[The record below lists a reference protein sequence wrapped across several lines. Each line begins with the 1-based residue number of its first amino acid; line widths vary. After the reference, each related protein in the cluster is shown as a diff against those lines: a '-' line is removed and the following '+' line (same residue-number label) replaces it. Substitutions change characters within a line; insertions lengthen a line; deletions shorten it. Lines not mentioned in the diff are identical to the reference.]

1 MDYRKVVLGIGNPGP
16 EYEDTRHNAG
26 FVVLDRVAARS
37 GLTFRRLERRG
48 PDGARSF
55 SGKVKAVVALQEG
68 GRGLGPDPVL
78 LVKPLTYVNLSGDV
92 AGPLL
97 RAAGLTPESLFVVVD
112 DLNLPLGRIRIR
124 PSGSSGGHN
133 GLKSIEQAMTALCGE
148 IRAGG
153 QIRAGGGDSATR
165 PLDPAAYPRLRLG
178 IGQPAD
184 CDPRHSALAGDRDTV
199 DFVLARFLPKER
211 EVLRSVVERCADVVT
226 EWCVGSS
233 IETLM
238 ERHNGFVASATGPA
252 GAPGDRES

>member
-1 MDYRKVVLGIGNPGP
+1 MGWHRILLGIGNPGP
-16 EYEDTRHNAG
+16 EYEDTRHNIG
-26 FVVLDRVAARS
+26 FMVLDRVAQRL
-37 GLTFRRLERRG
+37 GLGFTRLERHAD
-48 PDGARSF
+48 DGARVF
-55 SGKVKAVVALQEG
+55 SGKVKAKVCEG
-68 GRGLGPDPVL
+68 RQKGRSFL
-78 LVKPLTYVNLSGDV
+78 LVKPQSYVNLSGEV
-92 AGPLL
+92 AAPLL
-97 RAAGLTPESLFVVVD
+97 RHAGRQPDSLFVIVD
-112 DLNLPLGRIRIR
+112 DLNLPLGRMRIR
-124 PSGSSGGHN
+124 PSGSAGGHN
-133 GLKSIEQAMTALCGE
+133 GLKSIQQSLGTDAF
-148 IRAGG
+148 
-153 QIRAGGGDSATR
+153 
-165 PLDPAAYPRLRLG
+165 PRLRLG